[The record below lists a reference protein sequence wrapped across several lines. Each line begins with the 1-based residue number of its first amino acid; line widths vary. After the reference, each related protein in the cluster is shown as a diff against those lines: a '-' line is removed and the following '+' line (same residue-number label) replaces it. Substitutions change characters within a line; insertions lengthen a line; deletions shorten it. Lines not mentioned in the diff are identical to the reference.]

1 MNWGARAAGALLI
14 LLGGA
19 VMLGWWM
26 RLPALVRIL
35 PEFAP
40 MVFNAALSFVLA
52 GIALAIPAGR
62 SDRYRGISR
71 IAGALLLFFSI
82 LVLAEHY
89 LPVNLMVGWRSL
101 HSWLPDSTPKAGRTS
116 VATTTAFAMGAAA
129 LILLSL
135 PSAGRWRVAVR
146 VLTLGVGAIGEMG
159 IVCYLVQARLL
170 FPQYFFAGMAAHTAV
185 GLLVFAAGLRSAW
198 RQLEW
203 GRAPL
208 FAREDDQVTFAG
220 AMILAAIALAAGL
233 ASFALLQSRVQTVVA
248 DNVLASLRQPVEMI
262 EDGVRPP
269 DVHAPLV

>member
-89 LPVNLMVGWRSL
+89 LRVNIMVDWRSL
-101 HSWLPDSTPKAGRTS
+101 HSWLPDSSPKAGRTS

-146 VLTLGVGAIGEMG
+146 VLTLGVGAIGAMG
-159 IVCYLVQARLL
+159 IVGYLVQARLL

-220 AMILAAIALAAGL
+220 AMILAAIPLPAGRARL
-233 ASFALLQSRVQTVVA
+233 PLLH
-248 DNVLASLRQPVEMI
+248 QPLPNTL
-262 EDGVRPP
+262 GAPRS
-269 DVHAPLV
+269 APLTR